1 MYTILVLFSASI
13 WISTFHNKIFSK
25 VVQVTQK
32 CVLYKEDFEALQA
45 EPEEGQPSLRPTGVQ
60 AFEEKEGPLCFRAH
74 SVTSD
79 RNDRVGG
86 QRNYQQDRLP
96 KVGVAIV

>member
-1 MYTILVLFSASI
+1 MFCIRK
-13 WISTFHNKIFSK
+13 ISKHFKPS
-25 VVQVTQK
+25 QK
-32 CVLYKEDFEALQA
+32 RVSSLSGLQ
-45 EPEEGQPSLRPTGVQ
+45 EYRPV
-60 AFEEKEGPLCFRAH
+60 EEKEGPLCFRAH

-79 RNDRVGG
+79 GNDRVGG